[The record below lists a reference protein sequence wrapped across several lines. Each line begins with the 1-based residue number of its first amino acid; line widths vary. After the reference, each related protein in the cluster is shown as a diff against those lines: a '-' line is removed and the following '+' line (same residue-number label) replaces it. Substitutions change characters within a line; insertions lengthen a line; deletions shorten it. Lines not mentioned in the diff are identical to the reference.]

1 MSVEKPLRVGIDCR
15 FWNETGIGRYMR
27 NIVKNLA
34 RLDTTTHY
42 YIFLLPKDIDS
53 VDLPENFTKVPVDIR
68 WHSFSEQL
76 ILPWVYLK
84 YRLNVLWVP
93 HFNVPILY
101 PRRFLATI
109 HDLTILRVRTGR
121 ATTLPYWLYML
132 KRGAFRLNLLST
144 VLRAH
149 TLFTVSEYVKND
161 LVKTFKVNPAKIFLT
176 PCAVDDVFLKDSKF
190 AVDSVLAK
198 YGISKPYLFYVGNAH
213 PHKNVESLIKAF
225 ERLAPKHSNLQLVLG
240 GNRGFFYERLA
251 QEFKN
256 SPVFKRIH
264 FIGFV
269 ADEDLPVLYKE
280 SSLFVNPS
288 LYEGFGI
295 QIIEALAS
303 GAKVACSNT
312 TSLPEVGGNAVSY
325 FDPRDIDSMV
335 RTLQNALAQPRDA
348 SIAMSQVS
356 KFSWADSAKT
366 VLSRLQEAL
375 RNYD

>member
-1 MSVEKPLRVGIDCR
+1 MSVENPLRVGIDCR

-27 NIVKNLA
+27 NIVRNLA
-34 RLDTTTHY
+34 QLDATTRY

-53 VDLPENFTKVPVDIR
+53 VNLPDNFTKVPVNIH
-68 WHSFSEQL
+68 WHSLSEQL
-76 ILPWVYLK
+76 VLPWIYLK
-84 YRLNVLWVP
+84 YHLNVLWVP

-101 PRRFLATI
+101 PGRFLATI

-121 ATTLPYWLYML
+121 ATTLPYWLYIL

-144 VLRAH
+144 IRRAH
-149 TLFTVSEYVKND
+149 TLFTVSEYVRND
-161 LVKTFKVNPAKIFLT
+161 LVETFKINPSKIFLT
-176 PCAVDDVFLKDSKF
+176 PCAVDDLFLKDSKF

-213 PHKNVESLIKAF
+213 PHKNIESLIKAF
-225 ERLAPKHSNLQLVLG
+225 ERLAYEHPDLHLVLG
-240 GNRGFFYERLA
+240 GKRDFFYERLA
-251 QEFKN
+251 QEFKT

-269 ADEDLPVLYKE
+269 ADEDLPLLYRE

-312 TSLPEVGGNAVSY
+312 TSLPEVGGDAVSY
-325 FDPRDIDSMV
+325 FDPRDINSMV
-335 RTLQNALAQPRDA
+335 KTLQHALVQPRDA
-348 SIAMSQVS
+348 SASMRHVS
-356 KFSWADSAKT
+356 RFSWADSAKT
-366 VLSRLQEAL
+366 VLTRLQKAL
-375 RNYD
+375 KLHD